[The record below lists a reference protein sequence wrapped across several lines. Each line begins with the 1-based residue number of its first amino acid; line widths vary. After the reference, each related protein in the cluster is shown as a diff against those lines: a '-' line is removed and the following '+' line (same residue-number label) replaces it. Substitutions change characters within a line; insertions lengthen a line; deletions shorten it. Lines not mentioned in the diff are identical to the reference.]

1 MDGGRLI
8 AEQAFHDKQAA
19 ERAKT
24 FAQSPSMLSVDD
36 DAYLDHE
43 SWIRPAFA
51 KLGPLERLRVLDFG
65 CGHAMASVV
74 MARQGARVT
83 GFDLSRGYLAEARGR
98 AAQNRVEL
106 GLVQADGNRLPF
118 ATASFDRIWGNA
130 ILHHLDMPTAA
141 SEIARVLVPG
151 GHAVF
156 CEPWGENWLL
166 RVARNR
172 LWYAAKTRTVDEE
185 PLREQDVDFFRSRF
199 AKVEIQ
205 GFQLSSMVARIWGR
219 RRWLASLDRCD
230 KFILDRIPSLRR
242 YCRYVVLTL
251 AQPRDFAFDV
261 AGPIRTRQHG
271 TTAPI
276 RAACPSEA

>member
-1 MDGGRLI
+1 MDGGRLF

-24 FAQSPSMLSVDD
+24 FAQSPAMLSVDD

-51 KLGPLERLRVLDFG
+51 KLGPLEGLRVLDFG

-74 MARQGARVT
+74 MARQGAKVT
-83 GFDLSRGYLAEARGR
+83 GFDLSRGYLAEAGER
-98 AAQNRVEL
+98 AAHNRVEL

-172 LWYAAKTRTVDEE
+172 LWYSAKTRTVDEE

-219 RRWLASLDRCD
+219 RRWLTSLDRCD
-230 KFILDRIPSLRR
+230 KFILDRIPGLRR

-271 TTAPI
+271 TTPPI
-276 RAACPSEA
+276 RGACPSEA